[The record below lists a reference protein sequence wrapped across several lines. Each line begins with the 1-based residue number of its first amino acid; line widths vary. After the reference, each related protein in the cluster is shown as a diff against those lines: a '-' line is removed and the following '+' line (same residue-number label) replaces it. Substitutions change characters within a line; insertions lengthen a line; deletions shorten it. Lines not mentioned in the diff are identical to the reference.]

1 MINKIGLS
9 GVFFFASVSCAIG
22 AIFSILFIPDI
33 KNKSVTD
40 LENLFNKKD
49 TRDPKIKEQ
58 RSN

>member
-9 GVFFFASVSCAIG
+9 GVFFFASVSCALG
-22 AIFSILFIPDI
+22 VVFSLSFIPEI

-49 TRDPKIKEQ
+49 IRDPKIKEQ
-58 RSN
+58 TSL